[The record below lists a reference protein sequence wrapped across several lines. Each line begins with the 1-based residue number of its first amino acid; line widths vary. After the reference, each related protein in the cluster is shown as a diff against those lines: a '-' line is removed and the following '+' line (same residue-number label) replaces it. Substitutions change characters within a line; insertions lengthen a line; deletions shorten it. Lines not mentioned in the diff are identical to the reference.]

1 MTHRCRVRAGPC
13 FEHHPLRPR
22 TPLLK
27 NTWLLQPVPRTC
39 VGRVVGHRRRGS
51 HRLFRVQEGEA
62 EAGSVGF
69 YAVEEARLR
78 GALQADRALVETELV
93 RADMNAA
100 FLRRA
105 VSAI

>member
-1 MTHRCRVRAGPC
+1 MRAGPC
-13 FEHHPLRPR
+13 FEHHTLRPR

-51 HRLFRVQEGEA
+51 QRLFRVQEGEE
-62 EAGSVGF
+62 EAGSGSVGF

-93 RADMNAA
+93 RPDMHARSYA
-100 FLRRA
+100 PLCPLL
-105 VSAI
+105 